1 MSKLQIRCQITS
13 CRHAPAILGK
23 IRDVHGAEED
33 QDMKAATGET
43 LARVLRAVDDRADE
57 IVAFAA
63 EFIRQPSI
71 NPDLE
76 PNELAERPAQEWLRD
91 RLAESGAFQ
100 TVDLWEVAQNRP
112 NVVGVRKGG
121 GGSRSL
127 TWSAHTDV
135 VPVTPEQAAQ
145 WSGAGPFS
153 GEVRDGKLW
162 GRGASDMKGAIAA
175 YVMATRILHDSGVR
189 LAGDLILAQ
198 ACGEESGRRDIGCN
212 TILERGYRSDLAIF
226 PEPSN
231 FRIYPT
237 AKGELYFRL
246 VVPGKS
252 THICNRHLVAQ
263 ALPHGVE
270 RPGVSAIDNMLMY
283 QLAFLE
289 LERQWLLWRTNP
301 NVPSGGMFIN
311 INTLQAGTSITS
323 IPDSCDA
330 TGSLLFYP
338 DLSAAEVMD
347 EIRAT
352 VDRVT
357 ESDYWLRDHPPVLD
371 LPLDATS
378 TAPWVKEPVN
388 MPFDHPGVLTI
399 AEALQSISGREAT
412 IETSPFVCDANF
424 WFPLGQPSLIFG
436 VGDPS
441 WGIHGTNEFLP
452 VADLI
457 EATKLFAAVTMAWCG
472 VEERS

>member
-1 MSKLQIRCQITS
+1 MVNV
-13 CRHAPAILGK
+13 P
-23 IRDVHGAEED
+23 
-33 QDMKAATGET
+33 ET
-43 LARVLRAVDDRADE
+43 TLNRVLEAVDARADE

-63 EFIRQPSI
+63 ELIRQPSV

-76 PNELAERPAQEWLRD
+76 PNELAERPAQEWLGD
-91 RLAESGAFQ
+91 QLQTSGGFDI
-100 TVDLWEVAQNRP
+100 VDSWEVAERRP
-112 NVVGVRKGG
+112 NVVAVRTGTGG
-121 GGSRSL
+121 GRSL

-135 VPVTPEQAAQ
+135 VPVTPDQAEQ
-145 WSGAGPFS
+145 WDGGDPFS
-153 GEVRDGKLW
+153 GEVRGGRLW

-175 YVMATRILHDSGVR
+175 YVMASRILQDEGVQ
-189 LAGDLILAQ
+189 LQGDLILAQ

-246 VVPGKS
+246 TVPGKS

-270 RPGVSAIDNMLMY
+270 RPGISAIDNMLKY
-283 QLAFLE
+283 QLAILE
-289 LERQWLLWRTNP
+289 LEKQWILWRTNP
-301 NVPSGGMFIN
+301 NVDSGGMFIN
-311 INTLQAGTSITS
+311 LNTLHAGTSITS

-338 DLSAAEVMD
+338 DLTAREVMD

-357 ESDYWLRDHPPVLD
+357 EGDYWLRDHPPILD
-371 LPLDATS
+371 LPLDAES
-378 TAPWVKEPVN
+378 NAPWVKEPVN
-388 MPFDHPGVLTI
+388 MPFDHPGVVTI
-399 AEALQSISGREAT
+399 SDVLEAVSGREVV
-412 IETSPFVCDANF
+412 IETAPFVCDANF
-424 WFPLGQPSLIFG
+424 WFPLGQPSIIFG
-436 VGDPS
+436 LGDPS

-457 EATKLFAAVTMAWCG
+457 EATRVFAAVTMAWCG
-472 VEERS
+472 TQNEA

>member
-1 MSKLQIRCQITS
+1 
-13 CRHAPAILGK
+13 
-23 IRDVHGAEED
+23 V
-33 QDMKAATGET
+33 ET
-43 LARVLRAVDDRADE
+43 RTTASLERVLAAIDERADE

-63 EFIRQPSI
+63 ELIRQPSV

-76 PNELAERPAQEWLRD
+76 PNDLAERPAQDWLHD
-91 RLAESGAFQ
+91 QLTASGAFD
-100 TVDLWEVAQNRP
+100 TVDRWQIAPNRP
-112 NVVGVRKGG
+112 NVVAVRNGVGG
-121 GGSRSL
+121 GRSL
-127 TWSAHTDV
+127 TWAAHTDV

-145 WSGAGPFS
+145 WRGAGPFS
-153 GEVRDGKLW
+153 GEVSDGKLW

-175 YVMATRILHDSGVR
+175 YTMAARVLHDEGVR
-189 LAGDLILAQ
+189 LRGDLLLAQ

-212 TILERGYRSDLAIF
+212 TILARGYRSDLAIF

-231 FRIYPT
+231 FHIYPT
-237 AKGELYFRL
+237 AKGEIYFRL
-246 VVPGKS
+246 TVPGKS
-252 THICNRHLVAQ
+252 THICNRHLVVQ

-270 RPGVSAIDNMLMY
+270 RPGVSAIDNMLKY
-283 QLAFLE
+283 QLAILE

-301 NVPSGGMFIN
+301 HVAPGGMFIN
-311 INTLQAGTSITS
+311 INTMQAGTSLTS

-338 DLSAAEVMD
+338 DLSAGEVMD

-352 VDRVT
+352 IDRVT
-357 ESDYWLRDHPPVLD
+357 ESDAWLREHPPLLD
-371 LPLDATS
+371 LPLDSAS
-378 TAPWVKEPVN
+378 DAPWVKEPVN

-399 AEALQSISGREAT
+399 ADVLHRVSGREPLV
-412 IETSPFVCDANF
+412 ETSPFVCDANF

-457 EATKLFAAVTMAWCG
+457 EATRLFAAVTMAWCG
-472 VEERS
+472 VDEAA

>member
-1 MSKLQIRCQITS
+1 MVTG
-13 CRHAPAILGK
+13 LGS
-23 IRDVHGAEED
+23 RLESVLAAVH
-33 QDMKAATGET
+33 
-43 LARVLRAVDDRADE
+43 DRADE
-57 IVAFAA
+57 IVGFAA
-63 EFIRQPSI
+63 ELIRQPSV

-76 PNELAERPAQEWLRD
+76 ANELAERPAQEWLRD
-91 RLAESGAFQ
+91 RLQESGAFD
-100 TVDLWEVAQNRP
+100 TVDYWEVAESRP
-112 NVVGVRKGG
+112 NVVAVQKGSGG
-121 GGSRSL
+121 GRSL

-135 VPVTPEQAAQ
+135 VPVTTEQAEQ

-175 YVMATRILHDSGVR
+175 YIMSTQILHDLGVR
-189 LAGDLILAQ
+189 LKGNLILSQ

-246 VVPGKS
+246 TVPGKS

-270 RPGVSAIDNMLMY
+270 RPGVSAIDNMLKY
-283 QLAFLE
+283 QLALLE
-289 LERQWLLWRTNP
+289 LERQWLLWRTNL
-301 NVPSGGMFIN
+301 NVAPGGMFIN
-311 INTLQAGTSITS
+311 INTIQAGTSITS

-338 DLSAAEVMD
+338 DLTASEVMG
-347 EIRAT
+347 EIREAIN
-352 VDRVT
+352 RVT
-357 ESDYWLRDHPPVLD
+357 ESDYWLRDHPPALD
-371 LPLDATS
+371 LPLDSTS
-378 TAPWVKEPVN
+378 AAPWVKEPVN
-388 MPFDHPGVLTI
+388 MPFDHPGVHTI
-399 AEALQSISGREAT
+399 ADVLRSVSSREAVV
-412 IETSPFVCDANF
+412 ETAPFVCDANF

-436 VGDPS
+436 LGDPR

-452 VADLI
+452 VEDLI

-472 VEERS
+472 LDEAA

>member
-1 MSKLQIRCQITS
+1 MQTETS
-13 CRHAPAILGK
+13 AIL
-23 IRDVHGAEED
+23 
-33 QDMKAATGET
+33 Q
-43 LARVLRAVDDRADE
+43 RVLTAVDDRADE

-63 EFIRQPSI
+63 DFIRQPSV

-76 PNELAERPAQEWLRD
+76 ANDEAERPAQSWLRD
-91 RLAESGAFQ
+91 QLAASSAFDS
-100 TVDLWEVAQNRP
+100 VDVWEVEEQRP
-112 NVVGVRKGG
+112 NVVAVRKGSG
-121 GGSRSL
+121 GGRSL
-127 TWSAHTDV
+127 TWAAHTDV
-135 VPVTPEQAAQ
+135 VPVTPEQAEQ
-145 WSGAGPFS
+145 WIGEGPFS

-175 YVMATRILHDSGVR
+175 YAMATRILHDAGVR
-189 LAGDLILAQ
+189 LKGDVILAQ

-231 FRIYPT
+231 FHIYPT

-246 VVPGKS
+246 TVPGKS

-263 ALPHGVE
+263 ALPYGVE
-270 RPGVSAIDNMLMY
+270 RPGISAIDNMLKY
-283 QLAFLE
+283 QLALLE

-301 NVPSGGMFIN
+301 NVDSGGMFIN
-311 INTLQAGTSITS
+311 INTMQAGTSLTS
-323 IPDSCDA
+323 IPDSADA

-338 DLSAAEVMD
+338 DLSADEVMT
-347 EIRAT
+347 EIRAA

-357 ESDYWLRDHPPVLD
+357 EGDYWLREHPPVLD
-371 LPLDATS
+371 LPLDSDSA
-378 TAPWVKEPVN
+378 APWVKEPVN

-399 AEALQSISGREAT
+399 SDALRTVSGREPVV
-412 IETSPFVCDANF
+412 ETAPFVCDANF

-436 VGDPS
+436 IGDPS

-457 EATKLFAAVTMAWCG
+457 EGTKLFAAITMAWCG
-472 VEERS
+472 VEESI

>member
-1 MSKLQIRCQITS
+1 MDNPTT
-13 CRHAPAILGK
+13 PAL
-23 IRDVHGAEED
+23 D
-33 QDMKAATGET
+33 
-43 LARVLRAVDDRADE
+43 RVLRAIDERADE
-57 IVAFAA
+57 ILSFAA
-63 EFIRQPSI
+63 ELIRQPSV

-76 PNELAERPAQEWLRD
+76 PNELAERPAQDWLY
-91 RLAESGAFQ
+91 EQFSGAGAFD
-100 TVDLWEVAQNRP
+100 TVDSWEIADGRP
-112 NVVGVRKGG
+112 NVVAVRKGSG
-121 GGSRSL
+121 GGRSL
-127 TWSAHTDV
+127 TWAAHTDV
-135 VPVTPEQAAQ
+135 VPVTLEQAEQ

-175 YVMATRILHDSGVR
+175 YAMAARILHDEGVR
-189 LAGDLILAQ
+189 LNGDLILAQ

-237 AKGELYFRL
+237 AKGEIYFRL
-246 VVPGKS
+246 TVPGKS

-263 ALPHGVE
+263 ALPYGVE
-270 RPGVSAIDNMLMY
+270 RPGVSAIDNMLKY
-283 QLAFLE
+283 QLAILE
-289 LERQWLLWRTNP
+289 LERQWLLWRSNP
-301 NVPSGGMFIN
+301 NVDPGGMFIN
-311 INTLQAGTSITS
+311 INTLQAGTSLTS

-338 DLSAAEVMD
+338 DLSADEVMS

-352 VDRVT
+352 IDRVT
-357 ESDYWLRDHPPVLD
+357 ASDAWLRENPPALD
-371 LPLDATS
+371 LPLDSTS
-378 TAPWVKEPVN
+378 NAPWVKEPVN

-399 AEALQSISGREAT
+399 ADAVYQISGSEAVV
-412 IETSPFVCDANF
+412 ETSPFVCDANF

-452 VADLI
+452 VADLL
-457 EATKLFAAVTMAWCG
+457 EATRLFAAVTMAWCG
-472 VEERS
+472 VDET

>member
-1 MSKLQIRCQITS
+1 METV
-13 CRHAPAILGK
+13 PAS
-23 IRDVHGAEED
+23 
-33 QDMKAATGET
+33 T
-43 LARVLRAVDDRADE
+43 LARVLAAVDDRASE
-57 IVAFAA
+57 IVDFAA
-63 EFIRQPSI
+63 ELIRQPSV

-76 PNELAERPAQEWLRD
+76 LNEQAERPAQEWLRGQF
-91 RLAESGAFQ
+91 LESAAFD
-100 TVDLWEVAQNRP
+100 TVDYWEVAEARP
-112 NVVGVRKGG
+112 NVVAVRKGSG
-121 GGSRSL
+121 GGRSL

-162 GRGASDMKGAIAA
+162 GRGAADMKGAIAA
-175 YVMATRILHDSGVR
+175 YSLAARILHDAGVR
-189 LAGDLILAQ
+189 LKGDLILSQ

-246 VVPGKS
+246 TVPGKS

-270 RPGVSAIDNMLMY
+270 RPGVSAIDNMLKY
-283 QLAFLE
+283 QLALLE
-289 LERQWLLWRTNP
+289 LERQWLLWRTSP
-301 NVPSGGMFIN
+301 NVDSGGMFIN
-311 INTLQAGTSITS
+311 INTMRAGTSITS

-338 DLSAAEVMD
+338 ELTANDVMG

-352 VDRVT
+352 IDRVT
-357 ESDYWLRDHPPVLD
+357 ASDSWLRDHPPVLD
-371 LPLDATS
+371 LPLDAS
-378 TAPWVKEPVN
+378 SAAPWVKEPVN

-399 AEALQSISGREAT
+399 AGVLENVSGRQALV
-412 IETSPFVCDANF
+412 ETAPFVCDANF

-457 EATKLFAAVTMAWCG
+457 EATKLFAAITMAWCG
-472 VEERS
+472 VEDAA

>member
-1 MSKLQIRCQITS
+1 LARYGNPTVGKEETS
-13 CRHAPAILGK
+13 M
-23 IRDVHGAEED
+23 D
-33 QDMKAATGET
+33 QVPTPELD
-43 LARVLRAVDDRADE
+43 RVLRTVDDRADE

-63 EFIRQPSI
+63 ELIRQPSV

-76 PNELAERPAQEWLRD
+76 PNELAERPAQDWLRD
-91 RLAESGAFQ
+91 QLVASGAFD
-100 TVDLWEVAQNRP
+100 TVDSWEVAPARP
-112 NVVGVRKGG
+112 NVVAVKKGSGG
-121 GGSRSL
+121 GRSL

-135 VPVTPEQAAQ
+135 VPVTPEQAEQ

-175 YVMATRILHDSGVR
+175 YVMATRILHDQSIA
-189 LAGDLILAQ
+189 LNGDVLLAQ
-198 ACGEESGRRDIGCN
+198 ASGEESGRRDIGCN

-246 VVPGKS
+246 TVPGKS
-252 THICNRHLVAQ
+252 THICNRNLVAQ

-270 RPGVSAIDNMLMY
+270 RPGISAIDNMLKY

-289 LERQWLLWRTNP
+289 LERQWLLWRTHP
-301 NVPSGGMFIN
+301 NVDPGGMYIN
-311 INTLQAGTSITS
+311 INTMQAGTSITS

-338 DLSAAEVMD
+338 DLTAAEVMD

-357 ESDYWLRDHPPVLD
+357 AGDYWLREHPPVLD

-378 TAPWVKEPVN
+378 NAPWVKEPVN
-388 MPFDHPGVLTI
+388 MPFDHPGVLAI
-399 AEALQSISGREAT
+399 ASALECVSGREPVV
-412 IETSPFVCDANF
+412 ETSPFVCDANF

-436 VGDPS
+436 LGDPR

-457 EATKLFAAVTMAWCG
+457 EATKLFAAITMAWCG
-472 VEERS
+472 VDDAPPSETA

>member
-1 MSKLQIRCQITS
+1 MEMQTETS
-13 CRHAPAILGK
+13 AIL
-23 IRDVHGAEED
+23 E
-33 QDMKAATGET
+33 
-43 LARVLRAVDDRADE
+43 RVLAAVDDRADE

-63 EFIRQPSI
+63 DFIRQPSV

-76 PNELAERPAQEWLRD
+76 ANDLAERPAQSWLRD
-91 RLAESGAFQ
+91 QLAASSVFDS
-100 TVDLWEVAQNRP
+100 VDYWEVEERRP
-112 NVVGVRKGG
+112 NVVAVMKGSGG
-121 GGSRSL
+121 GRSL
-127 TWSAHTDV
+127 TWASHTDV
-135 VPVTPEQAAQ
+135 VPVTPEQADQ
-145 WSGAGPFS
+145 WVGEGPFS

-175 YVMATRILHDSGVR
+175 YTMATRILHDAGVR
-189 LAGDLILAQ
+189 LKGDVILAQ

-212 TILERGYRSDLAIF
+212 TILDRGYRSDLAIF

-246 VVPGKS
+246 TVPGKS

-263 ALPHGVE
+263 ALPYGVE
-270 RPGVSAIDNMLMY
+270 RPGVSAIDNMLKY
-283 QLAFLE
+283 QLALLE

-301 NVPSGGMFIN
+301 NVDAGGMFIN
-311 INTLQAGTSITS
+311 VNTMQAGTSLTS
-323 IPDSCDA
+323 IPDSADA

-338 DLSAAEVMD
+338 DLTSDEVIA

-357 ESDYWLRDHPPVLD
+357 EADYWLREHLPVLD
-371 LPLDATS
+371 LPLDSDSA
-378 TAPWVKEPVN
+378 APWVKEPVN

-399 AEALQSISGREAT
+399 SAALQSVSGREPVV
-412 IETSPFVCDANF
+412 ETAPFVCDANF

-436 VGDPS
+436 IGDPS

-452 VADLI
+452 VADLL
-457 EATKLFAAVTMAWCG
+457 EGTRLFAAIMMAWCG
-472 VEERS
+472 VEESD